1 MNNAVLSHFGQC
13 ADIVIFMALFHQ
25 NVFRLNAKKTAFVLL
40 DIFALFCIVMTYDD
54 GLDRFPVLSGSII
67 RIGIIC
73 LVLYYYFEVFKYEYI
88 DDLSAAPGF
97 WIKSMYLLYFC
108 GTFAHH
114 LLINNENAGQNV
126 LENVNAVNWILIIVF
141 NLVFT
146 LAIWLG
152 RVRKV

>member
-1 MNNAVLSHFGQC
+1 MNNAVITHFGQC

-25 NVFRLNAKKTAFVLL
+25 NVFRLRAKNMAFVLL
-40 DIFALFCIVMTYDD
+40 DVFAILCIVMTYVD
-54 GLDRFPVLSGSII
+54 GLNQFPVLSGSII

-73 LVLYYYFEVFKYEYI
+73 LVLYYYYEVFKYEYV
-88 DDLSAAPGF
+88 DNLALTPGF
-97 WIKSMYLLYFC
+97 WIQSMYLLYFC
-108 GTFAHH
+108 GTFAHN
-114 LLINNENAGQNV
+114 LLIDNRNAGQNV
-126 LENVNAVNWILIIVF
+126 LENVNVVNWILIIVF